1 MDVDQCTNS
10 NTADTP
16 READST
22 MQLMLVIRSI
32 ADGVGLSVM
41 LIVSWQILPLC
52 MLAKQSMVVA
62 YARSI
67 EMR

>member
-1 MDVDQCTNS
+1 
-10 NTADTP
+10 
-16 READST
+16 
-22 MQLMLVIRSI
+22 MQLMLVMHSI
-32 ADGVGLSVM
+32 ADSVRLSVM

-67 EMR
+67 EVR